1 MQRQILSTTRR
12 LFSLTLGFGLLAT
25 PALADRDSKAEQRQ
39 ERIELHEAKK
49 DLRDDRQD
57 LAQLDKLVEDWH
69 RARSRRDRG
78 AEARADASIDRWI
91 QKEKTEART
100 EVREAQ
106 VEVQESKNEVRDEQR
121 DAQRAARHGKHRKA
135 ANERAEVR
143 ADKADLA
150 DDKRDLAKERNNLS
164 RLKTVA
170 NDLESIQHQF
180 RGRRATPAQY
190 ARKSQ
195 LLRQLQTIARD
206 EAADS
211 KSEIREDQREL
222 REGQR

>member
-1 MQRQILSTTRR
+1 MQDQILSASRR
-12 LFSLTLGFGLLAT
+12 LSTLGLGFALLAT
-25 PALADRDSKAEQRQ
+25 PALANPDSKAEQRQ
-39 ERIELHEAKK
+39 ERVELHESKK

-57 LAQLDKLVEDWH
+57 LAQLERLVEDWH

-78 AEARADASIDRWI
+78 AETQADQSIDRWV
-91 QKEKTEART
+91 QKEIAEART

-106 VEVQESKNEVRDEQR
+106 TEVQESKSEVRNEQQ
-121 DAQRAARHGKHRKA
+121 DAQRAARHGNHRKA

-150 DDKRDLAKERNNLS
+150 DDKRDLTQQRNTLS
-164 RLKTVA
+164 RLHAVA
-170 NDLESIQHQF
+170 KDLESIQHHF

-195 LLRQLQTIARD
+195 LLRQLQTLASDEARD
-206 EAADS
+206 S
-211 KSEIREDQREL
+211 KTEIREDQREL